1 MLKKLF
7 IVMLLAPSVLWAQFT
22 PTPNIGMEIPSN
34 GSTNWNIPLN
44 YNFNRLDQLLSG
56 NLPLPALTITGN
68 LTVGGT
74 VTAGGFIGAGGT
86 SLATAS
92 PASRYSPVYY
102 SANPTGTAFSG
113 IPPFTG
119 LIWYSATAPPRA
131 TVTSDF
137 GSNCTTAGTAYSPQ
151 VNNCLVIPTGTGTV
165 TPSLQYLIPF
175 FSSTGTASALAGAA
189 GLSTNAAG
197 DSITATNTVTGNII
211 IGTAILGG
219 GALSIQG
226 TSFTSGAFGSTNSSG
241 TGIALTS
248 NVSSVVDTWQ
258 MNALA
263 NNHLQFINTT
273 IGSAAALDI
282 TAAGLVTISGLLSA
296 QQGVSTTNISASGT
310 VGAVSFTGASAT
322 LTGNLTAGTI
332 AGTTVTATGNI
343 IAAGTVNSTANTSP
357 ASITNTGVAL
367 VGNPGGVA
375 DLVYYDSTRTVNNRT
390 LDALWSSGVYS
401 LRFKNDA
408 QSSATPFFT
417 ATGGFAGGITGI
429 TSNSG
434 SGSWTQNSTT
444 NLNTIFTSSN
454 AGGTQV
460 SLTGTA
466 TGVNNWLITSGPSG
480 NLSFG
485 NQATTFGGGF
495 DSTGRFSATNF
506 NTTGSVAATQIVT
519 AGGEVAAEGGNI
531 RLTTNSGVYAMC
543 LGTSGSCIGAEPGTY
558 NGLAVDMTS
567 FPNRLELHSMNL
579 FTFFSNGNDV
589 FDIDGTGNL
598 TIVQPLKFNGPD
610 LATPV
615 GTGSTTPTFTF
626 PVSIRGATYYLLLTA
641 VQP

>member
-1 MLKKLF
+1 MFKRLLLLF
-7 IVMLLAPSVLWAQFT
+7 AFVPTLVWAQST
-22 PTPNIGMEIPSN
+22 TPNIGLQIPATGSN
-34 GSTNWNIPLN
+34 NWYIPLN
-44 YNFNRLDQLLSG
+44 YDFSRLDLYLSG
-56 NLPLPALTITGN
+56 NAAIPGLAVNGNVTISGSI
-68 LTVGGT
+68 
-74 VTAGGFIGAGGT
+74 TAGQIIGTGG
-86 SLATAS
+86 SIFATA
-92 PASRYSPVYY
+92 ASASQYSPVYY
-102 SANPTGTAFSG
+102 SQSPNGTAFAG
-113 IPPFTG
+113 VAPFTG
-119 LIWYSATAPPRA
+119 FAYYRGNGPPRVA
-131 TVTSDF
+131 SQADLNTLI
-137 GSNCTTAGTAYSPQ
+137 GGAACGTAGTAYSPQ
-151 VNNCLVIPTGTGTV
+151 AGNCITV
-165 TPSLQYLIPF
+165 GSGAVASSAQYSIPF
-175 FSSTGTASALAGAA
+175 FSAAGTSNALAGAT

-197 DSITATNTVTGNII
+197 DSITATNTVTGNIV
-211 IGTAILGG
+211 IGTSILGG

-263 NNHLQFINTT
+263 NNHLQFINTS

-296 QQGVSTTNISASGT
+296 QQGVSTTNVAASGT
-310 VGAVSFTGASAT
+310 VGAGSFTGASAT
-322 LTGNLTAGTI
+322 LTGALTAGTLMSS
-332 AGTTVTATGNI
+332 GNI

-375 DLVYYDSTRTVNNRT
+375 DLVYYDSTRTANNRT

-417 ATGGFAGGITGI
+417 AIGGFAGGITGI

-434 SGSWTQNSTT
+434 SGSWTQNSTN

-480 NLSFG
+480 NLSFA

-495 DSTGRFSATNF
+495 DSTGRFSAANF
-506 NTTGSVAATQIVT
+506 NTTGSVSASQIVT
-519 AGGEVAAEGGNI
+519 AGGEIAAQGGNI
-531 RLTTNSGVYAMC
+531 RLATNSGVYAMC

-558 NGLAVDMTS
+558 NGIAVDMTS

-610 LATPV
+610 LATAV
-615 GTGSTTPTFTF
+615 TTGPTIPTFSF